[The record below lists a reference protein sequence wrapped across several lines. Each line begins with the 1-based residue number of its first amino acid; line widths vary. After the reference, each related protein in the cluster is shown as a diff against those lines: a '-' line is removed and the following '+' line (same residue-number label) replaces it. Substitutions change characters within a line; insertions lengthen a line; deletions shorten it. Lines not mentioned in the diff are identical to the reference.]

1 MLTLSGTNFR
11 RPRIPIIRH
20 HTHRSQ
26 DTDDG
31 DNNKELDEGEGFIFV
46 TNQFHSSFRNK
57 LLNQQE
63 MIVKKKISFS
73 AFTLIELL
81 VVAIAKDYETITIE
95 SP

>member
-1 MLTLSGTNFR
+1 MKLL
-11 RPRIPIIRH
+11 
-20 HTHRSQ
+20 HR
-26 DTDDG
+26 
-31 DNNKELDEGEGFIFV
+31 
-46 TNQFHSSFRNK
+46 

-63 MIVKKKISFS
+63 MIVKKKINFG